1 MKNNESMRALIT
13 IGAFIF
19 NAKDLEILANE
30 MRKLELN
37 PLKSG
42 YYKLEGNHNVRLTNL
57 EDSPV
62 YAEQDQLILNYVH
75 RKLLEGKPVK
85 YKLIYDAYNKE
96 CVEYF
101 DDEQDALN
109 YISLLYYT
117 GIIGKSGKMQL
128 VKVEEEYEKEE
139 V

>member
-19 NAKDLEILANE
+19 NAKDLEILASE
-30 MRKLELN
+30 MRKLESN

-57 EDSPV
+57 EDSLV

-75 RKLLEGKPVK
+75 RKLFEGKPAK
-85 YKLIYDAYNKE
+85 YKLTYDAYDKE
-96 CVEYF
+96 LVEYF
-101 DDEQDALN
+101 NDQQDALN
-109 YISLLYYT
+109 YISLIYYT

-128 VKVEEEYEKEE
+128 VKVEENEKEE